1 MTGDVAFGLI
11 VGLAGGFLGGMFGV
25 GGGAIYVPAM
35 VLVLD
40 TQQHVA
46 QGVSLAVIIATA
58 LVGAATHFRQGN
70 VDTRVTALVAP
81 AAMVAA
87 VGGAL
92 AANQID
98 AEALRRVFGF
108 VVLYIGASML
118 IGTLRLERR
127 LRTERRTAAIVAEG
141 DGGERNL

>member
-1 MTGDVAFGLI
+1 MTGEIVFGLL
-11 VGLAGGFLGGMFGV
+11 VGLVGGFLGGMFGV

-40 TQQHVA
+40 EQQHIA

-70 VDTRVTALVAP
+70 VEPRVTALVAP
-81 AAMVAA
+81 SAIVAA

-92 AANQID
+92 LANQID
-98 AEALRRVFGF
+98 AAILRRVFGV

-118 IGTLRLERR
+118 IGTVRLERR
-127 LRTERRTAAIVAEG
+127 LRRER
-141 DGGERNL
+141 

>member
-1 MTGDVAFGLI
+1 MTAEIV
-11 VGLAGGFLGGMFGV
+11 VGLLTGVAGGFLGGMFGV

-35 VLVLD
+35 VLLLD

-58 LVGAATHFRQGN
+58 VVGAATHLRQGN
-70 VDTRVTALVAP
+70 VDTGVTALVAP
-81 AAMVAA
+81 SAVAAA

-92 AANQID
+92 LANQID
-98 AEALRRVFGF
+98 ADALRRLFGV

-118 IGTLRLERR
+118 IGTVVAERR
-127 LRTERRTAAIVAEG
+127 LAAAGRADPVPEPE
-141 DGGERNL
+141 DD